1 MPKDI
6 KAKNLAQIASKYST
20 KYAVVDNGERAVDL
34 THLDAIHISETATT
48 NLGWL
53 KVTKALIFVSIA
65 GSILFMF
72 YSQAVDFVTD
82 IFDFSK

>member
-1 MPKDI
+1 MIRLK
-6 KAKNLAQIASKYST
+6 SKIIYST
-20 KYAVVDNGERAVDL
+20 LLSSMLVSTFHV
-34 THLDAIHISETATT
+34 SETATT